1 MMMRRCL
8 AIFAAVMLLSS
19 CGHKFAISGHYDSQ
33 PVIFPDYKDVTIP
46 CNIAPMNFEFMREG
60 QSRLLLVAGDD
71 TLTIKPHKG
80 LYAFGERFWKR
91 LLKDNAGR
99 SLKFV
104 VCQKNGNDWH
114 AYQGFSMHVAEDEV
128 DPYLAYRLITPGY
141 SLWKDMSICQRN
153 LEGFAEKVIYSN
165 RQGKGNCVNCHSFCN
180 RDPEQMLFHMR
191 SELAGTY
198 VFRNGVKEK
207 LDTKT
212 EQTMSALV
220 YPYWHPSG
228 KYVAFSVNKTNQVLH
243 AMNPNRIEVFDEDS
257 DVVVYDVEN
266 HEIVTTLPLS
276 AKEAFETF
284 PTFSPDGKNLYFCSS
299 EAVSPMP
306 EKFKEA
312 KYSLCRIDFN
322 PEDCSFGTV
331 VDTLVN
337 ARVEDIS
344 VSYPRVSP
352 DGRYLVYALSDY
364 GNFSIWHKE
373 SDLYSV
379 DLSSGEIVRLE
390 ALNSDDVESYHSWS
404 GNSRWLVFSSR
415 RDDGLYTK
423 PYFSYIDEG
432 GSAHKPFLLPQKD
445 PLKYYENN
453 MYAYNI
459 PEFVSGEVEYD
470 GSEIAVFARKGKTQ
484 KLSYRNIE

>member
-1 MMMRRCL
+1 MIMRRCL
-8 AIFAAVMLLSS
+8 AIFAAVMLLLS
-19 CGHKFAISGHYDSQ
+19 CGQNVRISGEYDSQ
-33 PVIFPDYKDVTIP
+33 PEIFPDYKDVTIP
-46 CNIAPMNFEFMREG
+46 CNIAPMNFEFMGEG
-60 QSRLLLVAGDD
+60 ESALLLIAGED
-71 TLTIKPHKG
+71 TLTVKPRKG
-80 LYAFGERFWKR
+80 LYAFRERFWKR
-91 LLKDNAGR
+91 LLEAEKGGTVR
-99 SLKFV
+99 FV
-104 VCQKNGNDWH
+104 ICEKNDGAWK
-114 AYQGFSMHVAEDEV
+114 AYKEFEMHVSEDEI

-153 LEGFAEKVIYSN
+153 LESFKEKVIYSN

-180 RDPEQMLFHMR
+180 RDPEQMLFHLR

-212 EQTMSALV
+212 EQTISALV

-266 HEIVTTLPLS
+266 HEIITTAHLS
-276 AKEAFETF
+276 AGEAFETF
-284 PTFSPDGKNLYFCSS
+284 PTFSPDGRSLYFCSS

-306 EKFKEA
+306 EKFREA
-312 KYSLCRIDFN
+312 MYSLCRIDFD
-322 PEDCSFGTV
+322 PEDCTFGTE

-337 ARVEDIS
+337 ARTEGRS

-352 DGRYLVYALSDY
+352 DGKYLVYALSDY

-373 SDLYSV
+373 ADLYSA
-379 DLSSGEIVRLE
+379 DLCSGETACLD

-423 PYFSYIDEG
+423 PYFAYIDAEG
-432 GSAHKPFLLPQKD
+432 KAHKPFLLPQKD
-445 PLKYYENN
+445 PRKHYDSR
-453 MYAYNI
+453 MFSYNI
-459 PEFVSGEVEYD
+459 PELISGKVRLD
-470 GSEIAVFARKGKTQ
+470 GREIASFAADEPGK
-484 KLSYRNIE
+484 KVGYKSK

>member
-1 MMMRRCL
+1 MTMRRCL

-19 CGHKFAISGHYDSQ
+19 CGQKMRVSGQFDSQ
-33 PVIFPDYKDVTIP
+33 PDIFPDYKDVTIP
-46 CNIAPMNFEFMREG
+46 CNMAPMNFEFMGEG
-60 QSRLLLVAGDD
+60 ESRLLLIAADD
-71 TLTIKPHKG
+71 TLTVRSDEG
-80 LYAFGERFWKR
+80 LYSFGERFWKR
-91 LLKDNAGR
+91 LLEANKGQ

-104 VCQKNGNDWH
+104 VCEKNDGAWK
-114 AYQGFSMHVAEDEV
+114 AYREFAMHVSEDEI

-141 SLWKDMSICQRN
+141 SLWKDMSIRQRN
-153 LEGFAEKVIYSN
+153 LENFKETVIYSN

-212 EQTMSALV
+212 DQTISALV

-243 AMNPNRIEVFDEDS
+243 SMNPNRIEVFDEDS

-266 HEIVTTLPLS
+266 HGIVTSAHLS
-276 AKEAFETF
+276 AGTAFETF
-284 PTFSPDGKNLYFCSS
+284 PTFSPDGKSLYFCSS

-322 PEDCSFGTV
+322 PEDCTFGTD
-331 VDTLVN
+331 VDTLVD
-337 ARVEDIS
+337 ARSDGKS

-352 DGRYLVYALSDY
+352 DGRHLVYALSDY

-373 SDLYSV
+373 SDLYMV
-379 DLSSGEIVRLE
+379 NLADGEISDMGP
-390 ALNSDDVESYHSWS
+390 LNSDDVESYHSWS
-404 GNSRWLVFSSR
+404 GNSRWLAFSSR

-423 PYFSYIDEG
+423 PYFAYIDADG
-432 GSAHKPFLLPQKD
+432 QVHKAFLLPQKD
-445 PLKYYENN
+445 PRKYYDSQ
-453 MYAYNI
+453 MFSYNI
-459 PEFVSGEVEYD
+459 PELVKGKVRFD
-470 GSEIAVFARKGKTQ
+470 GREIASFAADEKGIKVGY
-484 KLSYRNIE
+484 KFK